1 MAVTRRTFCSQAATL
16 LLSPSLLRAQT
27 QSTQTQSTQNPSSQT
42 QPKPTARPDVASI
55 DHDRI
60 LAQANRYL
68 TQPPVPLTTLPS
80 PRSPGTPNDFY
91 SEPEDYLPDP
101 ANPTAPWVQH
111 ADGTPN
117 PDAFTAHRDALLNL
131 SLYVPALTAAYL
143 LTSDPRYAQQAAAHL
158 RVWFI
163 TPATSMTPSL
173 QYAQTIPPSKSG
185 RLEGVVEA
193 VHLAE
198 VVQSLPFLINSE
210 AITSEE
216 LTTLTKWFT
225 DYFEWLNTSRLAGL
239 ARDNKSHHGTS
250 WLLQASAIAHLT
262 ELTDDRPL
270 TTLRHQYKTSTLR
283 AQIVADGTF
292 PHELTTPNPYR
303 NTLFN
308 LDMLTA
314 ICLLLSTRFES
325 VWEYEL
331 QDGPGMH
338 TVIARLYPYLLNR
351 GTWPYPADA
360 AYFTALPIRPP
371 SLLFAARAYDRPEY
385 AALWKTLPP
394 DPPNMELQRTFPIRQ
409 PLLWVTRPKPW
420 LPPGPTQKPKL
431 SASNETPAQS
441 PDTSARS
448 R

>member
-1 MAVTRRTFCSQAATL
+1 MTVTRRTFCSQVATL
-16 LLSPSLLRAQT
+16 LLSPSILRAQS
-27 QSTQTQSTQNPSSQT
+27 QPLHAAPPS
-42 QPKPTARPDVASI
+42 ARPDVAAI

-68 TQPPVPLTTLPS
+68 TSAPTPLTTLLC
-80 PRSPGTPNDFY
+80 PRSPGTPHDFY
-91 SEPEDYLPDP
+91 SEPEDYFPDP
-101 ANPTAPWVQH
+101 ANPTGPWIQH
-111 ADGTPN
+111 PDTPPN

-131 SLYVPALTAAYL
+131 SLYVPALTSAYL
-143 LTSDPRYAQQAAAHL
+143 LTTDTRYAKQAAAHL
-158 RVWFI
+158 RAWFI
-163 TPATSMTPSL
+163 EPATSMTSSL
-173 QYAQTIPPSKSG
+173 EYGQTIPPSKKG

-198 VVQSLPFLINSE
+198 VVQSLPFLISSE
-210 AITSEE
+210 ALSVEE

-225 DYFEWLNTSRLAGL
+225 DYFDWLNTSRLAGL

-250 WLLQASAIAHLT
+250 WLLQAASIAHLI
-262 ELTDDRPL
+262 ELKDDRPL

-308 LDMLTA
+308 LDMFAA

-338 TVIARLYPYLLNR
+338 TVIARLYPYIFNR
-351 GTWPYPADA
+351 GTWPYRADA
-360 AYFTALPIRPP
+360 AYFTSLPIRPP

-394 DPPNMELQRTFPIRQ
+394 DPPNVELQRTFPIRQ
-409 PLLWVTRPKPW
+409 PLLWVTSPKPW
-420 LPPGPTQKPKL
+420 LTTGAPQK
-431 SASNETPAQS
+431 N
-441 PDTSARS
+441 
-448 R
+448 